1 MSKRVLITGAAGG
14 IGEASCRYFE
24 ERGYTVIC
32 HARREDQAR
41 KLAGNH
47 ARVPVFGDLTKP
59 DEVGALSD
67 QVKKAGALD
76 MLVHNA
82 GILSTS
88 KQKGPSG
95 IGIQAEVN
103 VLAPLRLTE
112 ALVDHMKETSE
123 KPVAVVVSSS
133 AANFPRNSNYDKMVE
148 PNGSSLFDHYALSKS
163 AANAL
168 VLAMAKRWPELRF
181 YSTEPG
187 FVKTKMTAGNS
198 SMPLPM
204 RWLANIIGAKPEN
217 AAHRCFDFILDENP
231 PSGSVVQAGKIV
243 DSSKK
248 KWALGNS
255 REGLDLL
262 LAKGGLAV

>member
-24 ERGYTVIC
+24 ERDYTVIC

-41 KLAGNH
+41 RLAGNH
-47 ARVPVFGDLTKP
+47 RVPVFGDLTKP
-59 DEVGALSD
+59 DEVEALAD

-76 MLVHNA
+76 LLVHNA

-112 ALVDHMKETSE
+112 ALADHMKETSQ
-123 KPVAVVVSSS
+123 KPVVIVVSST
-133 AANFPRNSNYDKMVE
+133 AANFPRGGSYEKMVE

-168 VLAMAKRWPELRF
+168 VLAMAKRWSDLRV

-198 SMPLPM
+198 SMPFPM
-204 RWLANIIGAKPEN
+204 RWLANIIGARPEN
-217 AAHRCFDFILDENP
+217 AAHRCFDFILEENP
-231 PSGSVVQAGKIV
+231 PSGSVVQAGKTV

-248 KWALGNS
+248 KWSLGNA

>member
-24 ERGYTVIC
+24 DRDYTVIC

-41 KLAGNH
+41 RLAGNH
-47 ARVPVFGDLTKP
+47 RVPVFGDLTNP
-59 DEVGALSD
+59 GEVESLAD
-67 QVKKAGALD
+67 HVKQAGALD
-76 MLVHNA
+76 LLIHNA

-95 IGIQAEVN
+95 LGIQAEVN
-103 VLAPLRLTE
+103 VLAPMRLTE
-112 ALVDHMKETSE
+112 ALADHMKKTSDD
-123 KPVAVVVSSS
+123 PAIIVVSST
-133 AANFPRNSNYDKMVE
+133 AANFHRGTGFGEIAE
-148 PNGSSLFDHYALSKS
+148 PNGSSLFGHYAISKS

-168 VLAMAKRWPELRF
+168 VMAMAKHWPRIRV

-198 SMPLPM
+198 SMPTPM
-204 RWLANIIGAKPEN
+204 RWIANIVAATPEK

-231 PSGSVVQAGKIV
+231 PSGSVIQGSKAV

-248 KWALGNS
+248 KWSLDSA
-255 REGLDLL
+255 RESLDLL

>member
-1 MSKRVLITGAAGG
+1 MNKRVLITGAAGG

-24 ERGYTVIC
+24 ERDYTVIC

-41 KLAGNH
+41 RLAGNH
-47 ARVPVFGDLTKP
+47 RIPVFGDLTKP
-59 DEVGALSD
+59 DETESLAD
-67 QVKKAGALD
+67 QVKQAGALD
-76 MLVHNA
+76 LLVHNA

-88 KQKGPSG
+88 TQKGHNG
-95 IGIQAEVN
+95 LGIQAEVN

-112 ALVDHMKETSE
+112 ALADHMIESSDD
-123 KPVAVVVSSS
+123 PAIIVVSST
-133 AANFPRNSNYDKMVE
+133 AANFHSGSGYDEIAE
-148 PNGSSLFDHYALSKS
+148 PNGSSLFGHYAVSKS

-168 VLAMAKRWPELRF
+168 VMAMAKRWPLIRN

-187 FVKTKMTAGNS
+187 FVKTNMTAGNS
-198 SMPLPM
+198 SMPTPM
-204 RWLANIIGAKPEN
+204 RWMANIIASTPEK

-231 PSGSVVQAGKIV
+231 PSGSVIQGKKAV

-248 KWALGNS
+248 KWSLESA
-255 REGLDLL
+255 RESLDLL

>member
-24 ERGYTVIC
+24 DRGYTVIC

-41 KLAGNH
+41 KLAGNQ
-47 ARVPVFGDLTKP
+47 RDPVFGDLTKP
-59 DEVGALSD
+59 DDVAAIAE
-67 QVKKAGALD
+67 QVKGFGGLD
-76 MLVHNA
+76 MLINNA

-88 KQKGPSG
+88 TQKGPSG
-95 IGIQAEVN
+95 LGIQAEVN

-112 ALVDHMKETSE
+112 VLADHMIETSDD
-123 KPVAVVVSSS
+123 PVAIVVSST
-133 AANFPRNSNYDKMVE
+133 AANFHRGTGYEEIAE
-148 PNGSSLFDHYALSKS
+148 PNGSSLFGHYAVSKS

-168 VLAMAKRWPELRF
+168 VLAMAKRWPRMRV

-198 SMPLPM
+198 SMPTPM
-204 RWLANIIGAKPEN
+204 RWMANIVAATPEK
-217 AAHRCFDFILDENP
+217 AAHRCFDFILEGNP
-231 PSGSVVQAGKIV
+231 PSGAVVQAGKVI
-243 DSSKK
+243 DSSRK
-248 KWALGNS
+248 KWSLANA
-255 REGLDLL
+255 REGLDIL